1 LGCNG
6 PEFRRERGNGIQGLD
21 QRRALGY
28 VLLVHCLDWHWL
40 NKGAGEGARLRLL
53 LHICSFY
60 LRGGDEIAAAAFQ
73 ALELLA
79 DF

>member
-1 LGCNG
+1 L
-6 PEFRRERGNGIQGLD
+6 FGL
-21 QRRALGY
+21 AL
-28 VLLVHCLDWHWL
+28 V

-60 LRGGDEIAAAAFQ
+60 LRGDEIAAAAFQ